1 MTSELFAGPLRS
13 LPERVVERARELT
26 GGSVALYLTDVAG
39 SCLLRLAGDSEFPE
53 RLEAEGA
60 VGPEFDP
67 DGVRVLCERLSARWP
82 HGAIEPLWVLGRAMG
97 VLVTSAPAG
106 PELSE
111 LVGAAAPMFEL
122 ATGFTDV
129 FERGRR
135 RKQPSAAAEMQLES
149 LPPRMARVA
158 GGRIV
163 ASVLPAYDVGGDWF
177 DHADNPEGVWFA
189 IADSMGKG
197 TRAAAMSAVS
207 IGAFRSARR
216 QGEGVQRCCLEMHHA
231 IEALGTEAFVTA
243 VVAFWDPRSATF
255 TWTNCGH
262 LNPLLARAGS
272 VKELVGETTYP
283 LGIIEHE
290 RGFSTATVELL
301 SGDRLLLYSDGIVE
315 ARLTDGTRYGI
326 DRLMTLLAATAHQ
339 APSRAVAAIEHDV
352 LSASAGDVRDDATQ
366 LLFAVE

>member
-1 MTSELFAGPLRS
+1 MTSELLAGPLRS
-13 LPERVVERARELT
+13 LPERVVERARELAD
-26 GGSVALYLTDVAG
+26 GSAALYLTDVAG
-39 SCLLRLAGDSEFPE
+39 SCLLRIAGDGEFPE
-53 RLEAEGA
+53 RLPADGA

-67 DGVRVLCERLSARWP
+67 DGVRALRDRLSARWP

-106 PELSE
+106 PELAK

-135 RKQPSAAAEMQLES
+135 REQPSAAAEMQLEL

-197 TRAAAMSAVS
+197 IRAAAMSAVS

-216 QGEGVQRCCLEMHHA
+216 QGEAVQRCCLEMHHA
-231 IEALGTEAFVTA
+231 IEALADAFVTA
-243 VVAFWDPRSATF
+243 IVALWDPRSATF

-262 LNPLLARAGS
+262 LNPLLTREGS
-272 VKELVGETTYP
+272 VRELVGETTYP
-283 LGIIEHE
+283 LGIVEHE
-290 RGFSTATVELL
+290 RTFTTATVDLRP
-301 SGDRLLLYSDGIVE
+301 GDRLLLYSDGIVE
-315 ARLTDGTRYGI
+315 ARLADGTRFGI
-326 DRLMTLLAATAHQ
+326 DRLMELLAATAHQ
-339 APSRAVAAIEHDV
+339 APSLAVAAIERDV
-352 LSASAGDVRDDATQ
+352 LTATAGDVRDDATQ